1 MRYSGTITLRMHV
14 KQIWSL
20 FSKNLLQE
28 LKVSEE
34 AIGKS
39 SVINWSDVLVR
50 KGFLEEMRTRRR

>member
-1 MRYSGTITLRMHV
+1 MVPFL
-14 KQIWSL
+14 
-20 FSKNLLQE
+20 
-28 LKVSEE
+28 SEE